1 MSEIILRNYQKDALK
16 QVYSDLNQD
25 DNPVLLSAIMGAG
38 KTIMTCKLIERYF
51 NNTNRTFLILA
62 HKQELVQQFHK
73 AFLHATN
80 IPKQDIGICC
90 SGLGEKVVKKRV
102 TIGTIQT
109 YFNVKFPIPISLLVI
124 DECHKISVGTE
135 SQYDVIIN
143 RLNAL
148 SPTMR
153 ILGLTA
159 TPSRLG
165 HGYIYGDKH
174 RPGRIN
180 LFSKI
185 NHKIEYE
192 TLKNQGHLVPL
203 RGKVATHKTL
213 QQDLDRVNV
222 SGDYT
227 LQELGDVMSQQRH
240 IDTAVEAIKQY
251 CQPYSTIC
259 VFCCTISHAEM
270 LNDLLGEESTTVH
283 SQLTPM
289 ERFTNMED
297 WKSGRK
303 RIITS
308 IMILSE
314 GFDFPSLD
322 CLVMVRPTLSSV
334 LFMQSVGR
342 VLRTNPGK
350 DHGFLLD
357 LTANTE
363 YFGTNLDNIKVS
375 VPKGVQKL
383 IDQNQ
388 ELVKLCPQCEKE
400 VHVALRRCDCGYQ
413 WPEAEFEIACS
424 VPEMKDVDFKKKP
437 PEWIEIE
444 TQLKTEHTGRKS
456 GKRLGRVILTA
467 GGNAYKPDE
476 YSIWFCLA
484 DEYYGKAVQ
493 KAQINWDKISLEPFP
508 QSVDEFLRANIEQ
521 VSEILIDDNGDY
533 PEIKDIKIL
542 PF

>member
-1 MSEIILRNYQKDALK
+1 MLELREYQKEALR
-16 QVYSDLNQD
+16 QVYGDLNHD
-25 DNPVLLSAIMGAG
+25 DNPVLLQAIMGAG
-38 KTIMTCKLIERYF
+38 KSIMACKLVERFY
-51 NNTNRTFLILA
+51 NTTNRTFLILS
-62 HKQELVQQFHK
+62 HKREITDQFYK
-73 AFLHATN
+73 TFLNATN
-80 IPKQDIGICC
+80 IPKNDVGICC
-90 SGLGEKVVKKRV
+90 SGLGKKEVGKRV
-102 TIGTIQT
+102 TVGTIQT
-109 YFNVKFPIPISLLVI
+109 YFNIKFPAPISLLI
-124 DECHKISVGTE
+124 LDECHKVSVGTE
-135 SQYDVIIN
+135 SQYDTIIN

-165 HGYIYGDKH
+165 HGYIYGKKH

-180 LFSKI
+180 LFSKV

-192 TLKNQGHLVPL
+192 TLKTQGHLVEL
-203 RGKVATHKTL
+203 RGKVATHKSL
-213 QQDLDRVNV
+213 QHDLDGVQV

-240 IDTAVEAIKQY
+240 IETAVDAIKQY
-251 CQPYSTIC
+251 CQLYNKIC
-259 VFCCTISHAEM
+259 VFCCTISHAET
-270 LNDLLGEESTTVH
+270 LNKLLGDESTIIH
-283 SQLTPM
+283 SQLTPL
-289 ERFTNMED
+289 ERFSNMED

-314 GFDFPSLD
+314 GFDLPSLD

-342 VLRTNPGK
+342 VLRTHHTK

-357 LTANTE
+357 LTPNTE

-383 IDQNQ
+383 IDQKQ
-388 ELVKLCPQCEKE
+388 ELIKLCPQCEKE

-413 WPEAEFEIACS
+413 WPEAEFEVAYSI
-424 VPEMKDVDFKKKP
+424 PDMKNVKFEKEP
-437 PEWIEIE
+437 PKWVEVE
-444 TQLKTEHTGRKS
+444 TQLKTEHTARKS
-456 GKRLGRVILTA
+456 GKRLGRVIFTA
-467 GGNAYKPDE
+467 GENIYKPDE
-476 YSIWFCLA
+476 YSMWFCLA
-484 DEYYGKAVQ
+484 DEYDGFAVQ
-493 KAQINWDKISLEPFP
+493 KAQINWGKISQDPFP
-508 QSVDEFLRANIEQ
+508 QSVDEFLTADIEQ
-521 VSEILIDDNGDY
+521 ISKILIDDNGDY
-533 PEIKDIKIL
+533 PEIKDIEIV